1 MEPKILE
8 TVLTEVLEELKNN
21 SQAILELT
29 GEVTVLKEKV
39 SAFEKKQEQLQ
50 IIAPPAD
57 TARIEKV
64 AGNYF
69 LEFYRL
75 VEAQPKK
82 VVRQFRLVLFPET
95 NTDRY
100 YKIVFGRLIPWS
112 FGLAAAFFLVSLG
125 KQYVSS
131 WSAVQERRYYFEV
144 YRDAWDRLDKSMDK
158 PGRQKMKE
166 IMQKAVNEHE
176 NKK

>member
-1 MEPKILE
+1 METKILE

-39 SAFEKKQEQLQ
+39 SVFEKKQEQLQ

-57 TARIEKV
+57 TAPIEKV
-64 AGNYF
+64 AENYF

-82 VVRQFRLVLFPET
+82 VVRQLRLVLFPET

-100 YKIVFGRLIPWS
+100 YKIVFGRIIPWS
-112 FGLAAAFFLVSLG
+112 YGLAAVFFLISLG

-131 WSAVQERRYYFEV
+131 WSEVQERRSYYEI
-144 YRDAWDRLDKSMDK
+144 YMDAWDRLDKSLDK
-158 PGRQKMKE
+158 TGRQKMKE
-166 IMQKAVNEHE
+166 VMQKAVNEHE
-176 NKK
+176 KK

>member
-21 SQAILELT
+21 TQAILELT
-29 GEVTVLKEKV
+29 EEVTVLKEKV
-39 SAFEKKQEQLQ
+39 SVFEKKQEQLQ

-57 TARIEKV
+57 TAPIEKV
-64 AGNYF
+64 AENYF
-69 LEFYRL
+69 LEFCRL

-100 YKIVFGRLIPWS
+100 YKIVFGRIIPWS
-112 FGLAAAFFLVSLG
+112 YGLAAVFFLISLS

-131 WSAVQERRYYFEV
+131 WSEVQERRNYYEI
-144 YRDAWDRLDKSMDK
+144 YMDAWDRLDKSLDK

-166 IMQKAVNEHE
+166 VMQKAVNEHE
-176 NKK
+176 KK

>member
-29 GEVTVLKEKV
+29 EEVTVLKEKV
-39 SAFEKKQEQLQ
+39 SVFEKKQEQLQ

-57 TARIEKV
+57 TAPIEKV
-64 AGNYF
+64 AENYF
-69 LEFYRL
+69 LEFCRL

-82 VVRQFRLVLFPET
+82 VVRQLRLVLFPEY

-100 YKIVFGRLIPWS
+100 YKIVFGRIIPWS
-112 FGLAAAFFLVSLG
+112 FGLAAVFFLVSLG

-131 WSAVQERRYYFEV
+131 WSEVQERRYYYEV
-144 YRDAWDRLDKSMDK
+144 YSEAWDRLDKSQDK
-158 PGRQKMKE
+158 DGRQKMKD
-166 IMQKAVNEHE
+166 ILQKVVNKHE
-176 NKK
+176 KK